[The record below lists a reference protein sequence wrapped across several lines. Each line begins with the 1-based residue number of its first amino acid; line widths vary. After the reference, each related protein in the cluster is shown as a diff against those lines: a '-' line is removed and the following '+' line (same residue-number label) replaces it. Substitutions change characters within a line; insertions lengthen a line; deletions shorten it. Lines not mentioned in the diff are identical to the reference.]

1 MDVENL
7 QKQLEH
13 WKAEAEK
20 LQSLYD
26 NQSEEFDD
34 FKLCSEEIEQE
45 LSASVADLEKANKNL
60 QHRLTAK
67 TLEFE
72 ALEERHEKAQV
83 LQNEEISELRSEN
96 SNQKKKNDQ
105 LMIEIRE
112 LEQQNDNLERTNRMI
127 VATLKDLEQRLEIES
142 EKNALLESEVVE
154 KQTMAITVQRLKDE
168 ARDLSEELHIKEL
181 KQAHENKENKKNQSK
196 TPISSPTTQNKKL
209 NKSLSSSLL
218 QTPNNNNKKEIVVNS
233 TPKNNG
239 FLNGQNETPHSTPQ
253 QSPRVYALSIVGEL
267 LRKVGALET
276 KLASCRNI
284 VLDQSTKSTIAK
296 INDSPKEKNNNSF
309 QKLAKV

>member
-13 WKAEAEK
+13 WKAEAER
-20 LQSLYD
+20 LQNLYE
-26 NQSEEFDD
+26 NQSEEFEEY
-34 FKLCSEEIEQE
+34 KVCSEDIEAE
-45 LSASVADLEKANKNL
+45 LSASVEDLEKEKKNL
-60 QHRLTAK
+60 QHRYTAK

-72 ALEERHEKAQV
+72 ALEERHEKGQI
-83 LQNEEISELRSEN
+83 LQHEETASLRCEN
-96 SNQKKKNDQ
+96 LKHKEKNDQ
-105 LMIEIRE
+105 LMLDIRD

-127 VATLKDLEQRLEIES
+127 VATLKDLEQRLDIEC

-168 ARDLSEELHIKEL
+168 ARDLSEELHIREL
-181 KQAHENKENKKNQSK
+181 NQSREKNESNLNQTK
-196 TPISSPTTQNKKL
+196 TSISSPTTQNKKL
-209 NKSLSSSLL
+209 NKSVSSSLL
-218 QTPNNNNKKEIVVNS
+218 QTPNSNNKKEVVVNS

-239 FLNGQNETPHSTPQ
+239 LLNGQNEILQSTPQ

-284 VLDQSTKSTIAK
+284 VLDQSTKSINTK